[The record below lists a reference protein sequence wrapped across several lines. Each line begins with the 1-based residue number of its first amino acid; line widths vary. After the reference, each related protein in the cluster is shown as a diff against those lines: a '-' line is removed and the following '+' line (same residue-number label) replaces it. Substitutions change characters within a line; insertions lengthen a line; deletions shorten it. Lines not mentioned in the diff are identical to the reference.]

1 MRIYMF
7 RLFSMVLLT
16 YSLLLISCGT
26 SRKAPR
32 ADQEVHN
39 AGYGKVSK
47 RSTSGTINTVER
59 DRTMENSNISVL
71 DMLRRV
77 PGIEIGGGNSITI
90 RGATSLSLSTEP
102 LFVLDGVPV
111 GTGYQSVSAMN
122 PNDIKRISVL
132 KGSSASIYGSQG
144 ANGVI
149 VIESKSGK
157 N

>member
-1 MRIYMF
+1 MKPHMS
-7 RLFSMVLLT
+7 RLFSMFLLA
-16 YSLLLISCGT
+16 SALLLVSCGT
-26 SRKAPR
+26 SSKGSRG
-32 ADQEVHN
+32 DQEVHN
-39 AGYGKVSK
+39 IGYGKVSK
-47 RSTSGTINTVER
+47 NSSSGSINTVER
-59 DRTMENSNISVL
+59 DKTMENNNISVL

-77 PGIEIGGGNSITI
+77 PGVEIGGGNSITI
-90 RGATSLSLSTEP
+90 RGVTSLSLSSEP

-111 GTGYQSVSAMN
+111 GTGYQAVSGMN

-149 VIESKSGK
+149 VIESKTGK